1 MCVQKGKVQWAAAA
15 GGCEVQ
21 LADLRFDLKS
31 KLYSSPIQFFG
42 GVGTA

>member
-21 LADLRFDLKS
+21 LADLRFDLKF
-31 KLYSSPIQFFG
+31 KLISSLIKKFG
-42 GVGTA
+42 GVGTG